1 MMVKNI
7 RGEVCFLGT
16 TNSKLT
22 NALCL
27 P

>member
-1 MMVKNI
+1 MVKNI